1 MSKKLCIY
9 ASDLAI
15 ITGNNKYQKRS
26 DILLKIW
33 TRNYPDDY
41 QNILKLSKD
50 NNLDIILDESDIE
63 CIDRISKNGNID
75 VSLELDKCLRSRNI
89 SDLSNNRDVLLDKC
103 KDKITTSEFTE
114 LKKSLLDLSNTNF
127 GTKNENDGISLYTKN
142 TGVEVVRVDKFY
154 KKFIY
159 SKNDIDWYL
168 GGKIDGIRKDK
179 ILVEIKNRAYKLF
192 NKVRDYEMVQV
203 LAYMNILDISQAHLM
218 EVLKE
223 KTKSDYNILEIEY
236 DDLIWINTIKPKIYR
251 FIDFFD
257 RFINNDKIKLML
269 ITNNVS
275 KLDKIIDNYM
285 DC

>member
-89 SDLSNNRDVLLDKC
+89 SDLSNNRDVLLEKC

-192 NKVRDYEMVQV
+192 NKVRDYEMAQV
-203 LAYMNILDISQAHLM
+203 LAYINILDTSQAHLM

>member
-89 SDLSNNRDVLLDKC
+89 SDLSNNRDVLLEKC

>member
-89 SDLSNNRDVLLDKC
+89 SDLSNNRDVLLEKC

-114 LKKSLLDLSNTNF
+114 LKKSLLDLSNTNIP
-127 GTKNENDGISLYTKN
+127 TSKDNS
-142 TGVEVVRVDKFY
+142 FY
-154 KKFIY
+154 KLRCGDNKFDCDALRAKY
-159 SKNDIDWYL
+159 
-168 GGKIDGIRKDK
+168 GIK
-179 ILVEIKNRAYKLF
+179 
-192 NKVRDYEMVQV
+192 
-203 LAYMNILDISQAHLM
+203 
-218 EVLKE
+218 
-223 KTKSDYNILEIEY
+223 
-236 DDLIWINTIKPKIYR
+236 
-251 FIDFFD
+251 
-257 RFINNDKIKLML
+257 
-269 ITNNVS
+269 
-275 KLDKIIDNYM
+275 
-285 DC
+285 